1 VRAVVLAYHEI
12 GYVCLEELIKSKIE
26 VVALFTHPD
35 DPDEEVW
42 FRTPRSL
49 AEAHA
54 IPVFDPP
61 SLKEPAWVDRIR
73 ALSPDYLFSFY
84 YRNMLPGAIL
94 DIPRLAPLNLHGS
107 LLPRFRGRCPVN
119 WVLIEGETKTGLTLH
134 VMEVKPD
141 AGDIVAQKE
150 VEIAFDDTA
159 HSLAVKLAA
168 AARILM
174 VEIMPL
180 LESATFERRPQEGAS
195 SYYGGRKPEDGII
208 DWQKSADAIYNL
220 IRAVTHPYPGAFT
233 FLDARKL
240 FIWKALPQKA
250 ARRGEP
256 GAVATAHP
264 LVVETGDGTLRILS
278 LQLEG
283 QHEME
288 ADAFVAAHNMEK
300 KSLGGVI

>member
-1 VRAVVLAYHEI
+1 MKAVVLAYHEI
-12 GYVCLEELIKSKIE
+12 GYVCLEELIKSNIE

-42 FRTPRSL
+42 FRTPRVL
-49 AEAHA
+49 AEAHG

-61 SLKEPAWVDRIR
+61 SLKDPAWVERIR

-84 YRNMLPGAIL
+84 YRNMLPREIL

-150 VEIAFDDTA
+150 VEITFDDTA

-168 AARILM
+168 AARRLM
-174 VEIMPL
+174 VEVMPL
-180 LESATFERRPQEGAS
+180 LESGTFGCRPQEGAS
-195 SYYGGRKPEDGII
+195 SCYGGRKPEDGII
-208 DWQKSADAIYNL
+208 DWTKSADAIYNL

-233 FLDARKL
+233 FLDGTKL

-256 GAVATAHP
+256 GIIATVHP

-283 QHEME
+283 QHEM
-288 ADAFVAAHNMEK
+288 DAETFVAAHDMEK

>member
-1 VRAVVLAYHEI
+1 MRAVVCAYHEI
-12 GYVCLEELIKSKIE
+12 GYVCLEELIKSNIE
-26 VVALFTHPD
+26 VQALFTHPD

-49 AEAHA
+49 AAA
-54 IPVFDPP
+54 NGIPVFDPP
-61 SLKEPAWVDRIR
+61 GLKDRVWVERIK
-73 ALSPDYLFSFY
+73 AFSPDYLFSFY
-84 YRNMLPGAIL
+84 YRNMLPREVL
-94 DIPRLAPLNLHGS
+94 EIPRLAPLNLHGS

-141 AGDIVAQKE
+141 AGDIVAQRE
-150 VEIAFDDTA
+150 VAIAFEDTA

-168 AARILM
+168 AARALM
-174 VEIMPL
+174 AEIMPS
-180 LESATFERRPQEGAS
+180 LESGTFERRPQEGAS

-208 DWQKSADAIYNL
+208 DWKKGADAIYNL

-233 FLDARKL
+233 FLDGKRL
-240 FIWKALPQKA
+240 YIWKALPEKA
-250 ARRGEP
+250 ARQGAP
-256 GAVATAHP
+256 GAIASVHP

-278 LQLEG
+278 LQFEDG
-283 QHEME
+283 HEMD
-288 ADAFVAAHNMEK
+288 ADAFAAANNIEK